1 MAAET
6 ISFRTVD
13 WRHVEG
19 PEPAD
24 AADVNR
30 EVKSGSYSWLN
41 AAAWTVRLTCS
52 TVAASDEKS

>member
-30 EVKSGSYSWLN
+30 EEREAGKRIYSTISEI
-41 AAAWTVRLTCS
+41 AKVEA
-52 TVAASDEKS
+52 